1 LRQGLAG
8 VEDSDLQSLMER
20 SSSWIGQ
27 GAGPFATTLEPRIS
41 DAFTRLDDQIRQAQ
55 SAAGTQQGQGQ
66 GPGREQALDRVQR
79 LRESLEAID
88 RNMANRNGQR
98 GQPGQ
103 GQPGQGQRGQG
114 QPGQQGQ
121 NGQQAG
127 QGQQQGGGQQG
138 GQQGGQGG
146 GQQQAG
152 MGQPGGGQQ
161 GGAYGGG
168 GNVGNRV
175 GGGAYGGWYG
185 GRDYY
190 GGMNPGI
197 GFDPNSGQRQ
207 NGPELSQADMQRLY
221 QEAQKE
227 LNDLRLAYKDEP
239 TTLEDIS
246 ALVKE
251 MQNIDPSRFPGNPA
265 LVEQLHTQVL
275 AGIDRLELQ
284 VRRQVESEQGSG
296 QIRSGDSSQ
305 VPTGYGN
312 AWAEYTRRLS
322 KEK

>member
-1 LRQGLAG
+1 
-8 VEDSDLQSLMER
+8 
-20 SSSWIGQ
+20 
-27 GAGPFATTLEPRIS
+27 
-41 DAFTRLDDQIRQAQ
+41 
-55 SAAGTQQGQGQ
+55 
-66 GPGREQALDRVQR
+66 
-79 LRESLEAID
+79 
-88 RNMANRNGQR
+88 
-98 GQPGQ
+98 
-103 GQPGQGQRGQG
+103 
-114 QPGQQGQ
+114 
-121 NGQQAG
+121 
-127 QGQQQGGGQQG
+127 
-138 GQQGGQGG
+138 
-146 GQQQAG
+146 
-152 MGQPGGGQQ
+152 MGQPGGGQP
-161 GGAYGGG
+161 GGAYGGGAYG

-175 GGGAYGGWYG
+175 GGGAYGGWWG

-197 GFDPNSGQRQ
+197 GFDPNFGQRQ
-207 NGPELSQADMQRLY
+207 NGPELSQADMERLY
-221 QEAQKE
+221 QDAQKE
-227 LNDLRLAYKDEP
+227 LNDLRQAYKDQP

-246 ALVKE
+246 ALIKQ

-284 VRRQVESEQGSG
+284 VRRQVESQEGSG